1 MIGLRRVDQRHPL
14 LTRHYLDG
22 YPATTSGWR
31 SIATVWLPV
40 FLMGAEICTLRF
52 STNGPP
58 AALMAFM
65 TSVLVTEPKSLPL
78 SPAFAGTLTV
88 EPDLRLY
95 FLGVIE
101 TADLPGLTGRLI

>member
-1 MIGLRRVDQRHPL
+1 MV
-14 LTRHYLDG
+14 TR
-22 YPATTSGWR
+22 ATTSGWR

-52 STNGPP
+52 STSGPP

-88 EPDLRLY
+88 RAS
-95 FLGVIE
+95 IS
-101 TADLPGLTGRLI
+101 ALTSLA